1 MVASRRGL
9 AAVTGRLRGI
19 CTVGA
24 LLGLLALSACSGP
37 SHKTRIGTL
46 ADVGFRPEV
55 NGFTFQN
62 YGDTLSDGSAPT
74 DLTAADVETMFG
86 NRVCADAGLGRC
98 DLIPEAQAWLE
109 STNQAMAGGHCFGF
123 SVTALLLWQQKVTAN
138 TYGAADAP
146 GLSIDANQSLQR
158 RIAYD
163 WTLQLLPSVQ
173 AGRVTGTPNQIL
185 AELRK
190 VLTPHPSD
198 TYTIAIW
205 KSDFTGG
212 HAVTPYAV
220 QNEGNGKFKVLIYD
234 NNWPDQARAISFD
247 TKADTWYYDAAT
259 NPNQPDEVYQG
270 NAKTGTISAYPTS
283 PGLGQQPCPFCSKIP
298 KKLSQSGGLGVSG
311 GNEMVYLL
319 GGTSNRA
326 TVTVTDQTGQQLGAS
341 HGTFVDQIPG
351 AQYYPVI
358 SSEDWTNKIGPDLYV
373 PANGTYKITLDG
385 TALTRPDKET
395 LGVIGPGFDVSVG
408 NIVMRPGET
417 DTLLV
422 GQDGTEVRYS
432 SSLDESP
439 ALQLGVSD
447 SLADYSFAVNG
458 LSSGPG
464 SSTTLQLPPE
474 SGSLTMSGGS
484 SRKSHVD
491 LKMTRYTEKGLQAFS
506 HNAIPLAAGD
516 NAALEFGRWS
526 DTRQGIPLVTTHDG
540 QRSTETLRNEAPAAA
555 TTPVRGAS
563 GAQGP
568 SGPQGVTGAPGARG
582 PAGNQGST
590 GPVGATGPQGPV
602 GPPGP
607 TGQRGPA
614 GPAGPSGAG
623 GITSAW
629 QGVLAGTRAV
639 GKGPTPV
646 VRTHSLPPGHYAVT
660 ADLTLAGSGST
671 DPEHVRGLLEI
682 DCWLTTSNADI
693 LANPDGVRSV
703 ADVSPYTQNMSV
715 VDLVTSS
722 SSFNQIDLV
731 CSATSIGTPD
741 TQTGEVTRASLVA
754 TQVADATTTVA
765 PPP

>member
-1 MVASRRGL
+1 MTR
-9 AAVTGRLRGI
+9 RLRAI
-19 CTVGA
+19 CTVGV
-24 LLGLLALSACSGP
+24 LVGLLAIPACSGP

-46 ADVGFRPEV
+46 ADVGFRPDV

-62 YGDTLSDGSAPT
+62 YGDTLSDGSTPT

-123 SVTALLLWQQKVTAN
+123 SVTALLLWQQKVTAD
-138 TYGAADAP
+138 TYGATAAP
-146 GLSIDANQSLQR
+146 GLAINDNQSLQR

-190 VLTPHPSD
+190 VLAPHSSD

-234 NNWPDQARAISFD
+234 NNWPDQVRAITFD

-259 NPNQPDEVYQG
+259 NPNQPQEVYQG
-270 NAKTGTISAYPTS
+270 NAKTGTISVYPTS

-298 KKLSQSGGLGVSG
+298 KKLSQSGALGDSG
-311 GNEMVYLL
+311 SSEMIYLL
-319 GGTSNRA
+319 GDTSNRA
-326 TVTVTDQTGQQLGAS
+326 TVTVTDQTGQQLGAT

-395 LGVIGPGFDVSVG
+395 LGVIGPGFDASVG
-408 NIVMRPGET
+408 NIIMRPGET

-422 GQDGTEVRYS
+422 AQDGTEVRYS
-432 SSLDESP
+432 SSLDQSP

-458 LSSGPG
+458 LSSGAG
-464 SSTTLQLPPE
+464 SPTTLKLPPE
-474 SGSLTMSGGS
+474 SGSLTISSGS
-484 SRKSHVD
+484 SRKSQVD

-506 HNAIPLAAGD
+506 HNAIPLTAGE
-516 NAALEFGRWS
+516 NAALQFGQWS
-526 DTRQGIPLVTTHDG
+526 DTRQGIPLVTTHEG
-540 QRSTETLRNEAPAAA
+540 QQSTQTLSNETPVAAA
-555 TTPVRGAS
+555 TPVRAGARGAN

-568 SGPQGVTGAPGARG
+568 SGPQGVTGATGARG
-582 PAGNQGST
+582 AAGNPGST

-614 GPAGPSGAG
+614 GPSGANG
-623 GITSAW
+623 MTGAW
-629 QGVLAGTRAV
+629 QAVLAGTGSV
-639 GKGPTPV
+639 GKGPTTV

-671 DPEHVRGLLEI
+671 DAEHVRGLLEI
-682 DCWLTTSNADI
+682 DCWVTTSSADI
-693 LANPDGVRSV
+693 LANPDGVTSA
-703 ADVSPYTQNMSV
+703 ADVSPYTQSMSV
-715 VDLVTSS
+715 VDLVTSNAT
-722 SSFNQIDLV
+722 FNQIDLV
-731 CSATSIGTPD
+731 CSATPIGTPD
-741 TQTGEVTRASLVA
+741 IHTGEVTHASVVA
-754 TQVADATTTVA
+754 TQVADATATVA